1 MKGVFLSCSLTY
13 FASEN
18 LEGSYRLFSMV
29 FSYSLICVNFLF
41 YPKLMYTKNILE
53 NIRTKKFHFWKL
65 FL

>member
-29 FSYSLICVNFLF
+29 FSYSLICVN
-41 YPKLMYTKNILE
+41 ILL
-53 NIRTKKFHFWKL
+53 KG
-65 FL
+65 